1 MCIQKLI
8 WCACGHGEFLPIEKC
23 ARATRLGYCWTV
35 IWGDHE
41 VAIALPCSYCKA
53 GLNRRRPLGS
63 AKPKAAGTLA
73 AAASVN
79 GMAEGVAALGLVDDQ
94 GLPLPLDLPFRP
106 VRHMT
111 NTTTAAAGQADS
123 TTPQQPVLEPVYQLP
138 VPDENFCMLDAD
150 QTFQGLDNK
159 PAEAFPLDPLL
170 LPPTPPPEWED
181 VLGTDFTE
189 GFDLNQELWQYS

>member
-1 MCIQKLI
+1 M
-8 WCACGHGEFLPIEKC
+8 
-23 ARATRLGYCWTV
+23 
-35 IWGDHE
+35 
-41 VAIALPCSYCKA
+41 PCSYCKA

-63 AKPKAAGTLA
+63 AKPKATGLPAT
-73 AAASVN
+73 AASVN

-111 NTTTAAAGQADS
+111 NITTAAAGQADS

-138 VPDENFCMLDAD
+138 IPDENSCMLDAD
-150 QTFQGLDNK
+150 QTLQGLNK
-159 PAEAFPLDPLL
+159 QAAEAFPLDPSL

-181 VLGTDFTE
+181 ILGTDFSE

>member
-1 MCIQKLI
+1 
-8 WCACGHGEFLPIEKC
+8 
-23 ARATRLGYCWTV
+23 
-35 IWGDHE
+35 
-41 VAIALPCSYCKA
+41 
-53 GLNRRRPLGS
+53 
-63 AKPKAAGTLA
+63 
-73 AAASVN
+73 
-79 GMAEGVAALGLVDDQ
+79 MAEGVAALGLVDDQ

-111 NTTTAAAGQADS
+111 SATTAAAGQAGP

-159 PAEAFPLDPLL
+159 PAEAFPLDPSL
-170 LPPTPPPEWED
+170 LPPTLPPEWED

>member
-1 MCIQKLI
+1 M
-8 WCACGHGEFLPIEKC
+8 
-23 ARATRLGYCWTV
+23 
-35 IWGDHE
+35 
-41 VAIALPCSYCKA
+41 PCSYCKA

-106 VRHMT
+106 VKHMT
-111 NTTTAAAGQADS
+111 STTSAAAGQADS
-123 TTPQQPVLEPVYQLP
+123 TTPQQPVLEPVFQLP

-159 PAEAFPLDPLL
+159 PAEAFPLDPSL